1 MSLFV
6 DRTKKERKKKKH
18 GSVNRV
24 VAQLRIKKSL
34 IMTIAVVFV
43 LGCGEVGHMVTVI

>member
-1 MSLFV
+1 MLTGQ
-6 DRTKKERKKKKH
+6 RKKEKKKH